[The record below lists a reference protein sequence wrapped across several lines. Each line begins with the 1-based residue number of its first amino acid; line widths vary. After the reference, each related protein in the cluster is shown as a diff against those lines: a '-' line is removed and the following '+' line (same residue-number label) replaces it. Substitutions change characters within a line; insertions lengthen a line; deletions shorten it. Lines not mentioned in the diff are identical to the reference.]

1 VIAVTAQRVF
11 WVGVVL
17 EWAGAIGML
26 WRWRKGP
33 V

>member
-1 VIAVTAQRVF
+1 MTAHRVF

-17 EWAGAIGML
+17 EWVGIVGML
-26 WRWRKGP
+26 WRWRKGA